1 MKKAHL
7 LIVVLFALF
16 MSGCWESAPQ
26 MVKGDETSSKKVL
39 IASDATNYKKEV
51 VTKVVDALVK
61 DGCFVKVIGLDDL
74 KTVNSDQFG
83 AVVIVNP
90 FLYSNIDPRAD
101 DYIKANPEA
110 KKKIILFVTAGRELA
125 EQYFSVDA
133 VTGASVM
140 ETADSKANEI
150 VSLVKKR
157 F

>member
-1 MKKAHL
+1 MKKTCL
-7 LIVVLFALF
+7 LLVLFALF
-16 MSGCWESAPQ
+16 LSGCWESAPQ

-39 IASDATNYKKEV
+39 IASDATNFKKEV
-51 VTKVVDALVK
+51 VTKVVDALVN
-61 DGCFVKVIGLDDL
+61 DGYFAKVIGLDDL
-74 KTVNSDQFG
+74 KTVNSEQFG
-83 AVVIVNP
+83 AIVIVNP
-90 FLYSNIDPRAD
+90 LLYSNIDSRAD

-110 KKKIILFVTAGRELA
+110 KKKIILFVTAGIERS

-133 VTGASVM
+133 VTGASVS